1 MTDRFKIS
9 RAIIVE
15 GKYDKIKLS
24 GIVEGLII
32 PTNGF
37 SVFKD
42 KSLLGLIR
50 KAAEEKGL
58 IVLTDSDSAG
68 MAIRSYLKKTVGT
81 DNIINVYLPKISGKE
96 KRKDKLSAE
105 GVLGVEGVDDD
116 IIRNALLNA
125 VPAETKTDAGITKL
139 DLYRLGISGGENSS
153 AKRADFERFI
163 GLPDNLS
170 ANYLVEYLNFAY
182 TRSQFEEVVSKW
194 EKDQI

>member
-1 MTDRFKIS
+1 M
-9 RAIIVE
+9 
-15 GKYDKIKLS
+15 
-24 GIVEGLII
+24 
-32 PTNGF
+32 
-37 SVFKD
+37 
-42 KSLLGLIR
+42 
-50 KAAEEKGL
+50 

-68 MAIRSYLKKTVGT
+68 MAIRSYLKKTIGT

-139 DLYRLGISGGENSS
+139 DLYRFGISGGENSS